1 MRLSIRMI
9 VLLTLLVL
17 ALPLSAQDSGE
28 TLTVY
33 SGRSEGLIGPI
44 LAEFTADTGINVEV
58 RYGST
63 SEMAA
68 LISEEG
74 DNSPA
79 DVCVAQDAGALGAL
93 SAEGRLLT
101 LAPDIL
107 ERVPAEFASAA
118 GQWVGISG
126 RARVLVYNP
135 ELVSEDQLPASI
147 LDLVNPEWQG
157 LVGWAPSNA
166 SLHANVTAMRVL
178 LGEDAARAWL
188 EGMVANGAVTYEN
201 NSAVVQAVINGEVSV
216 GLVNHYYIFQF
227 LAEDPDVSVAMHFFP
242 AGDLGALINIAGAG
256 IVNTSDTPGLSQ
268 RLILYLL
275 GNDAQTYFREQTS
288 EYPMIAGVE
297 PKDILPPLS
306 EIEAPAI
313 DLNQLADLQ
322 GTLTLLQETGALPG

>member
-1 MRLSIRMI
+1 MRLFIRMM
-9 VLLTLLVL
+9 VLTALLML
-17 ALPLSAQDSGE
+17 AFPLSAQEGE

-44 LAEFTADTGINVEV
+44 LEQFTADTGINVEV

-63 SEMAA
+63 PEMAA

-79 DVCVAQDAGALGAL
+79 DVFIAQDAGALGAL

-101 LAPDIL
+101 LPSDIL
-107 ERVPAEFASAA
+107 ERVPAEFTSAT

-126 RARVLVYNP
+126 RARVLVYNT

-166 SLHANVTAMRVL
+166 SLQANVTAMRVL
-178 LGEDAARAWL
+178 LGEDAAREWL
-188 EGMVANGAVTYEN
+188 EGMVANGAVAYEAN
-201 NSAVVQAVINGEVSV
+201 PAVVQAVINGEVSV

-227 LAEDPDVSVAMHFFP
+227 LADDPDLPVAMHFFP
-242 AGDLGALINIAGAG
+242 AGDVGALINIAGAG
-256 IVNTSDTPGLSQ
+256 VVSSSDTPGLAQ

-275 GNDAQTYFREQTS
+275 GNDAQIYFREQTS
-288 EYPMIAGVE
+288 EYPLIAGVE

-306 EIEAPAI
+306 EIEAPEI

-322 GTLTLLQETGALPG
+322 GTQTLLQETGALPG